1 MSDKL
6 NEKFEELVTA
16 QKVIVED
23 DQSKMPTVQ
32 ATVIP
37 GTGSEPSQVSD
48 AQTAKS
54 TAAGDQGT
62 QPKVDASQSYGQSAP
77 TDLGGSS
84 TTPNEHDE
92 DGEPNPGAKAAA
104 PVGDKAAQS
113 DGSAQTSN
121 ISDAGDM
128 GTQPTVGADV
138 AYATKVGPEVTYPI
152 KPSFEDLDVS
162 ADVAALVE
170 GTELSEKF
178 AEKAK
183 IIFES
188 AVKAKIS
195 SEYDKLVEHFADELD
210 KQVNAAKAEL
220 SEEVNGTVNYAIGQW
235 VEQNQVAIDRGIR
248 NEITE
253 DFIAGLKGLFEEH
266 YISIPD
272 EKVDVVEGM
281 AESIREMEAR
291 LDEQVKANVK
301 LQNSLNETA
310 RKNILNTVSEGLAD
324 TQKDKLSKLAEAVEF
339 VSEEDFTKKVTTFK
353 EAYFKENTAP
363 ATSEVADETPVEG
376 VEAPATNPSMDA
388 YTAAL
393 ARWK

>member
-37 GTGSEPSQVSD
+37 GTGSDPSQVSD

-138 AYATKVGPEVTYPI
+138 AYATKTGPEVTYPI

-324 TQKDKLSKLAEAVEF
+324 TQKEKLAALAEGLEF
-339 VSEEDFTKKVTTFK
+339 VSEESFSKKVTTIK
-353 EAYFKENTAP
+353 EAYFKETAAP
-363 ATSEVADETPVEG
+363 QSEVADETPVEG
-376 VEAPATNPSMDA
+376 ADAEVTPAMAQYLDA
-388 YTAAL
+388 MN
-393 ARWK
+393 RWNS

>member
-6 NEKFEELVTA
+6 NEKFEEFATE
-16 QKVIVED
+16 QKVTIVEGD
-23 DQSKMPTVQ
+23 PMPTVS
-32 ATVIP
+32 ANVIP

-48 AQTAKS
+48 AQTS
-54 TAAGDQGT
+54 SGT
-62 QPKVDASQSYGQSAP
+62 GKDPMPTVDAGKSYGQSAP
-77 TDLGGSS
+77 ADLGGTS
-84 TTPNEHDE
+84 TTPNEHDD
-92 DGEPNPGAKAAA
+92 DGEENPGAKAAA
-104 PVGDKAAQS
+104 PVGDKSAQS

-128 GTQPTVGADV
+128 GKQPTVGADA
-138 AYATKVGPEVTYPI
+138 AYATSTGPQVTYPI

-178 AEKAK
+178 AEKAR

-195 SEYDKLVEHFADELD
+195 AEYDKLVEHFAKELD
-210 KQVNAAKAEL
+210 KEVASAKAEL

-281 AESIREMEAR
+281 AESIREMETR

-310 RKNILNTVSEGLAD
+310 RKNILNNVSEGLAD
-324 TQKDKLSKLAEAVEF
+324 TQKEKLAALAEGLEF
-339 VSEEDFTKKVTTFK
+339 VSEESFSKKVTTIK
-353 EAYFKENTAP
+353 EAYFKETAAP
-363 ATSEVADETPVEG
+363 QSEVADETPVEG
-376 VEAPATNPSMDA
+376 ASDEVTPAMAQYLDA
-388 YTAAL
+388 MN
-393 ARWK
+393 RWNS

>member
-6 NEKFEELVTA
+6 NEKFEELVTE
-16 QKVIVED
+16 QKVIVEAGD
-23 DQSKMPTVQ
+23 PMPTVS
-32 ATVIP
+32 ANVIP

-48 AQTAKS
+48 VQTSSGSGKDPMPTVSPSVAP
-54 TAAGDQGT
+54 A
-62 QPKVDASQSYGQSAP
+62 GQSAP
-77 TDLGGSS
+77 ADLGGTS
-84 TTPNEHDE
+84 TTPHEHDE
-92 DGEPNPGAKAAA
+92 DGEENPGAKASA

-113 DGSAQTSN
+113 DGSAQTSSIN
-121 ISDAGDM
+121 DAGDM
-128 GTQPTVGADV
+128 GKQPTVGAEV
-138 AYATKVGPEVTYPI
+138 AYGTKVGGSVTYPI

-162 ADVAALVE
+162 DDIKALVE

-178 AEKAK
+178 AEKAR

-195 SEYDKLVEHFADELD
+195 AEYDKLVEHFAKELD
-210 KQVNAAKAEL
+210 KEVASAKAEL

-310 RKNILNTVSEGLAD
+310 RKNILNNVSEGLAD
-324 TQKDKLSKLAEAVEF
+324 TQKEKLAALAEGLEF
-339 VSEEDFTKKVTTFK
+339 VSEESFSKKVTTIK
-353 EAYFKENTAP
+353 EAYFKETAAP
-363 ATSEVADETPVEG
+363 QSEVADETPVEG
-376 VEAPATNPSMDA
+376 ADAEVTPAMAQYLDA
-388 YTAAL
+388 MN
-393 ARWK
+393 RWNS